1 MLDKVS
7 GRILMATLASA
18 RYLPLVDTERW
29 AYRSLMPTELET
41 QFTELIGSRVS
52 IRLHD
57 PEGGFRDILGHLLTP
72 YTLRN
77 KRGEIIE
84 FSHSEIFV
92 WKRVIEK
99 V

>member
-1 MLDKVS
+1 
-7 GRILMATLASA
+7 MATLASA
-18 RYLPLVDTERW
+18 RYLPLVDTEGW

>member
-1 MLDKVS
+1 
-7 GRILMATLASA
+7 MATLASA

-29 AYRSLMPTELET
+29 AYRCLMPTELET
-41 QFTELIGSRVS
+41 QFTELIGSRVN
-52 IRLHD
+52 
-57 PEGGFRDILGHLLTP
+57 ILGHLLTP